1 MTPTHSRRRFLRS
14 AGALSA
20 SALAGGL
27 PGARAQAPKAAAI
40 TMVINQS
47 PWFDGFRQLVA
58 LYQKETGNRI
68 ELDVN
73 PYAGALEKIR
83 NSLRAPSGTYDLLAI
98 DNNWMVEMF
107 AGGFLVPVHDV
118 DPAFRLDPG
127 ISTYGDTIFWNDKLR
142 TFDPKGG
149 RLLGVPIN
157 GNVEVLYYRKD
168 LYDKHGLKPPQTW
181 DELLA
186 NATRLND
193 PPGAYGFV
201 HRDDRDSAL
210 ADFANYMFSFGG
222 EIFADAPAG
231 DFTVVLNSPANR
243 RALEFYLRLGKAG
256 GYPSPGS
263 VSQGQMIQLMLT
275 GKAAHTVG
283 IVGAW
288 AQLDDPN
295 KSAVVGKFEAAL
307 IPRGE
312 GGRHASRA
320 GHWIGA
326 IARNVPRDRQQGAL
340 AFLNWFQAYDR
351 QVAYTRFGAV
361 PVRTDLGTSPL
372 ANEPRFRFLRAQ
384 AENSRVARMYAVVPE
399 AARMNSILSL
409 RLNECVIGKA
419 SVVEALNRGAAEVH
433 DLMAKAGC
441 AACHKV
447 DGRSVGPSYK
457 DVAKKYAGKSDVAPA
472 LAAKVRKGGAG
483 VWGPVPMAPTGPDK
497 ISDGDLK
504 ELVEWVLKR

>member
-1 MTPTHSRRRFLRS
+1 
-14 AGALSA
+14 
-20 SALAGGL
+20 
-27 PGARAQAPKAAAI
+27 
-40 TMVINQS
+40 
-47 PWFDGFRQLVA
+47 
-58 LYQKETGNRI
+58 
-68 ELDVN
+68 
-73 PYAGALEKIR
+73 
-83 NSLRAPSGTYDLLAI
+83 
-98 DNNWMVEMF
+98 
-107 AGGFLVPVHDV
+107 
-118 DPAFRLDPG
+118 
-127 ISTYGDTIFWNDKLR
+127 
-142 TFDPKGG
+142 
-149 RLLGVPIN
+149 
-157 GNVEVLYYRKD
+157 
-168 LYDKHGLKPPQTW
+168 
-181 DELLA
+181 
-186 NATRLND
+186 
-193 PPGAYGFV
+193 
-201 HRDDRDSAL
+201 
-210 ADFANYMFSFGG
+210 
-222 EIFADAPAG
+222 
-231 DFTVVLNSPANR
+231 
-243 RALEFYLRLGKAG
+243 
-256 GYPSPGS
+256 
-263 VSQGQMIQLMLT
+263 MIQLMLT

-433 DLMAKAGC
+433 DLMAKAG
-441 AACHKV
+441 HKT
-447 DGRSVGPSYK
+447 GRLP
-457 DVAKKYAGKSDVAPA
+457 D
-472 LAAKVRKGGAG
+472 LA
-483 VWGPVPMAPTGPDK
+483 
-497 ISDGDLK
+497 
-504 ELVEWVLKR
+504 